1 MVCRVQ
7 NSFSIILNNKWEIIL
22 SMDEKIRDKYQ
33 ELAAE
38 ITRHNQLYYNQAEPE
53 ISDREYDE
61 LMSELQGLEK
71 DYPELIHADSP
82 TQQVGAAVAQDVQ
95 KLLVTHNPKMMSIS
109 NCYDDEGIQ
118 KFTRRCESLAAAE
131 LEYMTEMKIDGLA
144 ISLLY
149 ENGKL
154 VRGATRGNGFV
165 GEDVT
170 AILKYVNLPKQLR
183 ISSADSAAGG
193 LFAGMDADL
202 TVPERLEVRGEVYMP
217 RCAFEKIVSMQEER
231 GDERIFANPRNAAA
245 GALKTKILSSRELEK
260 KSPAEQQRYKEK
272 LEQIKIS
279 ELSLWAY
286 SVPAPE
292 VLKAETQEEALSK
305 LAELGLPVNPLRKI
319 CKSYAE
325 ISVRKEELDV
335 IRHTLA
341 YDTDGVVIKVNSIAM
356 QQKLGEDAKSPN
368 WAVAFKFEPDRE
380 ETVVRDIRV
389 QVGKFG
395 TLTPVADL
403 DPVFVSGSTVSHAT
417 LHNLDNIRQKDIRI
431 GDRVLVEKAGE
442 IIPQIVKSLHELRIG
457 SEMEFI
463 MPDNCPVCGSK
474 VAQAEGKVAYYCEN
488 LSCPAQLRA
497 RLLHFVS
504 REAMD
509 IEGFGPAVIDALI
522 ERDKLHNVAD
532 LYHLSF
538 DDLRELWE
546 DTERKRLIESL
557 VKKGGEYTPVELE
570 QQELLT
576 LREYWNRELLLAGRK
591 EYVPPEYKNAENM
604 LAALEES
611 KGRGLEKLLAAL
623 AIEQL
628 GATAARIIAG
638 HFKTLDRLYFAT
650 VEEISSLSAGETFS
664 YRTLGKK
671 SAKLLYQIL
680 RTPAAAE
687 KLLKSGQTLA
697 RKLENLGISG
707 FGEKKREAVVEAF
720 GNAPERLLAATEAE
734 IAGVELGTSDVKR
747 TLGDVVAKSLVG
759 FLHNERNREIL
770 EQLRTYGVNTGSST
784 DSEKSVTGVAGKIF
798 VLTGT
803 LPNMGRSEAKAL
815 IESAGGRIGSA
826 VSRGTDYLVAGEKAG
841 SKLSKAESL
850 DITIISEAELLE
862 LCKQNR

>member
-1 MVCRVQ
+1 
-7 NSFSIILNNKWEIIL
+7 
-22 SMDEKIRDKYQ
+22 MDEKISKKYR
-33 ELAAE
+33 ELVEE
-38 ITRHNQLYYNQAEPE
+38 INKHNQLYYNQAEPE

-61 LMSELQGLEK
+61 LMDKLLELEK
-71 DYPELIHADSP
+71 EHPELIIPDSP
-82 TQQVGAAVAQDVQ
+82 TQQVGVAVDQEVQ

-109 NCYDDEGIQ
+109 NCYDEEGIQ
-118 KFTRRCESLAAAE
+118 KFTRRCASLAAVE

-170 AILKYVNLPKQLR
+170 AILKYVNLPKKLEV
-183 ISSADSAAGG
+183 SAAVASAGG
-193 LFAGMDADL
+193 LFASQEESL
-202 TVPERLEVRGEVYMP
+202 VIPQHLEVRGEVYMP
-217 RCAFEKIVSMQEER
+217 RSAFEEIVRMQEER

-245 GALKTKILSSRELEK
+245 GALKTKILTRRELAA
-260 KSPAEQQRYKEK
+260 KSPAELQRYNEK

-279 ELSLWAY
+279 KLSLWAY
-286 SVPAPE
+286 STPTPQELGAG
-292 VLKAETQEEALSK
+292 TQQEALSR
-305 LAELGLPVNPLRKI
+305 LEALGFPVNPLRKI
-319 CKSYAE
+319 CKNYTE
-325 ISVRKEELDV
+325 ISERKNELDV
-335 IRHTLA
+335 LRHTLA

-380 ETVVRDIRV
+380 QTVVRDIRV

-403 DPVFVSGSTVSHAT
+403 DPVFVSGSTVAHAT

-431 GDRVLVEKAGE
+431 GDSVLVEKAGE
-442 IIPQIVKSLHELRIG
+442 IIPQVVKSLHELRTG
-457 SEMEFI
+457 SEVEFV

-532 LYHLSF
+532 LYQLSV

-546 DTERKRLIESL
+546 DTERKKLIESL
-557 VKKGGEYTPVELE
+557 LKKGRQYISGELE
-570 QQELLT
+570 REKLLT

-638 HFKTLDRLYFAT
+638 HFKTLDRLYKASVT
-650 VEEISSLSAGETFS
+650 EISGLSAGETFS
-664 YRTLGKK
+664 YRTLGQM
-671 SAKLLYQIL
+671 SAKLLHQIL
-680 RTPAAAE
+680 KTPSAAE
-687 KLLKSGQTLA
+687 RLRKSGQTLA
-697 RKLENLGISG
+697 RKLEHLGISG
-707 FGEKKREAVVEAF
+707 FGEKKRDAVVRAF
-720 GNAPERLLAATEAE
+720 DGNPEKLLAATEAE

-759 FLHNERNREIL
+759 FLHNERNHEIL
-770 EQLRTYGVNTGSST
+770 EKLRQLGVNTGST
-784 DSEKSVTGVAGKIF
+784 IDMEKSVAGVAGKSF

-815 IESAGGRIGSA
+815 IESAGGKIASA
-826 VSRGTDYLVAGEKAG
+826 VSRSTDYLVAGEKAG
-841 SKLSKAESL
+841 SKLSKAQNL
-850 DITIISEAELLE
+850 NITILSEADLLV
-862 LCKQNR
+862 LCKQENGQ